1 MFTTLVLHSIFV
13 TAVMIM
19 QISGVTATIFGCS
32 GFLGRYI
39 TNYLARAGSQC
50 VIPHRADEVNVQYL
64 KQMGDL
70 GMVSSTSRPCQS

>member
-1 MFTTLVLHSIFV
+1 MLMFVLLD
-13 TAVMIM
+13 M

-70 GMVSSTSRPCQS
+70 GMVGTTPTHDYLAMCTS